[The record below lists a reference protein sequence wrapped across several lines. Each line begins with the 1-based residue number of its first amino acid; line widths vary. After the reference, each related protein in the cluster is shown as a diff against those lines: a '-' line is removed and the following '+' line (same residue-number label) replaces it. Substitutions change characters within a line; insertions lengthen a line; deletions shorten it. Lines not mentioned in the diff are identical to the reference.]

1 MALPRDDQ
9 KPFTVK
15 NGNLLLKVKAF
26 PKAGENR
33 IADVRNGELVVR
45 IQAPALKGKANK
57 ELVKLLSKSL
67 GVSRSEITILSGES
81 SRHKL
86 IGLPLTAKSALE
98 GIS

>member
-1 MALPRDDQ
+1 MALPRDDLQ
-9 KPFTVK
+9 PFTTK

-33 IADVRNGELVVR
+33 IAGVRNGELVVR
-45 IQAPALKGKANK
+45 IQAPAVRGQANK

-67 GVSRSEITILSGES
+67 GVGRSEITILSGES

-86 IGLPLTAKSALE
+86 IGLPLTARSALE
-98 GIS
+98 EIS

>member
-1 MALPRDDQ
+1 MELPRDEPP
-9 KPFTVK
+9 PFTIR
-15 NGNLLLKVKAF
+15 NDGLLLKVKAF

-33 IADVRNGELVVR
+33 IAGVRNGELVVR